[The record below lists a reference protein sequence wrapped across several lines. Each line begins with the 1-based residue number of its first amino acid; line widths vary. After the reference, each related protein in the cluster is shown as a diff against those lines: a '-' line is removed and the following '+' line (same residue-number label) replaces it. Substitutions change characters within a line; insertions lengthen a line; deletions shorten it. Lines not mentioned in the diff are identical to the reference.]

1 MLYQI
6 MDGTVSAGGVPILS
20 HINFEIRGT
29 EKIAVAGKNGAGKTT
44 LLRLLAGEISLDR
57 DDKRN
62 GPGIMASR
70 RLTVGMMRQQP
81 FGDTSCTVEEE
92 LLKGCPG
99 REIPGKN
106 GTGLSGSAIFSE
118 WDRER
123 FDYEREYDILFTGF
137 GFSKED
143 KKKKLSEFSG
153 GEQTKIA
160 LIRLLLEKPD
170 ILLLDEPTNHLDIT
184 SKEILEDALNSYTG
198 TILYVS
204 HDRYFINKTATRI
217 LDLTGHTLVNYIGNY
232 DYYLEKK
239 ELMTELYASEPS
251 GNQENGA
258 EGGASQTP
266 EGSEVKQD
274 WKAFKEEQA
283 RIRKRQ
289 NDLKKT
295 EDEIHQLETRD
306 GEIDGLL
313 TREEVFTDVS
323 RLMEL
328 NKEKEEIQT
337 RLEELYEIW
346 ETLAE

>member
-20 HINFEIRGT
+20 HIDFEIRGT

-99 REIPGKN
+99 REVAGKN
-106 GTGLSGSAIFSE
+106 GTGLSSSAIFSE

-170 ILLLDEPTNHLDIT
+170 ILLMNNELLTKTRAAARRAGFYERSVDGFGRTVEKYNGIPMMDVGQYYNGTKTVDVIETTTPSATAYGETAIYAAKLGLNAFHGISVDG
-184 SKEILEDALNSYTG
+184 SKMVHTYLPDLNAPGAVKKGEVEMLAGAVLKNSKMAG
-198 TILYVS
+198 VLKGIKVKP
-204 HDRYFINKTATRI
+204 KTA
-217 LDLTGHTLVNYIGNY
+217 G
-232 DYYLEKK
+232 
-239 ELMTELYASEPS
+239 
-251 GNQENGA
+251 
-258 EGGASQTP
+258 
-266 EGSEVKQD
+266 
-274 WKAFKEEQA
+274 
-283 RIRKRQ
+283 
-289 NDLKKT
+289 
-295 EDEIHQLETRD
+295 
-306 GEIDGLL
+306 
-313 TREEVFTDVS
+313 
-323 RLMEL
+323 
-328 NKEKEEIQT
+328 
-337 RLEELYEIW
+337 
-346 ETLAE
+346 